1 LCIKSNPNLKKE
13 VKVSKELNDKLNQAI
28 AREIQV
34 SIQYMW
40 HHVMASGINS
50 AAVKDIFEKTAVT
63 EMKHA
68 EEIAERLN
76 YLGGTPTTQPDPI
89 KVGGTLEK
97 MLKDDLKAEEEAIK
111 LYKEI
116 IVLTRKED
124 DHTTKR
130 LFQKILADEEEHHDT
145 FSTLLEK

>member
-1 LCIKSNPNLKKE
+1 M
-13 VKVSKELNDKLNQAI
+13 SKELNEKLNQAI

-50 AAVKDIFEKTAVT
+50 AAVKDVFEKTAIQ

-68 EEIAERLN
+68 EEIAERLS

-97 MLKDDLKAEEEAIK
+97 MLRDDLQAEEEAIK
-111 LYKEI
+111 LYKGI
-116 IVLTRKED
+116 IDLARKEE
-124 DHTTKR
+124 DHTTRR
-130 LFQKILADEEEHHDT
+130 LFESILADEEEHADT

>member
-1 LCIKSNPNLKKE
+1 

-40 HHVMASGINS
+40 HHVLASGINS
-50 AAVKDIFEKTAVT
+50 AAVKDVFEKTAIQ

-68 EEIAERLN
+68 EEIAERLT

-97 MLKDDLKAEEEAIK
+97 MLKDDLQAEEEAIK
-111 LYKEI
+111 LYKGI
-116 IVLTRKED
+116 IDLARKEE
-124 DHTTKR
+124 DHTTRR
-130 LFQKILADEEEHHDT
+130 LFEKILADEEEHADT
-145 FSTLLEK
+145 FATLLEK

>member
-1 LCIKSNPNLKKE
+1 
-13 VKVSKELNDKLNQAI
+13 VSKELNDKLNQAI

-50 AAVKDIFEKTAVT
+50 AAVKDVFEKIAIQ

-68 EEIAERLN
+68 EEIAERLS

-97 MLKDDLKAEEEAIK
+97 MLRDDLQAEEEAIK
-111 LYKEI
+111 LYKGI
-116 IVLTRKED
+116 IDLARKEE
-124 DHTTKR
+124 DHTTRR
-130 LFQKILADEEEHHDT
+130 LFESILADEEEHADT

>member
-1 LCIKSNPNLKKE
+1 
-13 VKVSKELNDKLNQAI
+13 VSKELNDKLNQAI

-50 AAVKDIFEKTAVT
+50 SSVKDVFEKTAVT

-68 EEIAERLN
+68 EALAERLN

-97 MLKDDLKAEEEAIK
+97 MLQDDLQAEKEAIK

-116 IVLTRKED
+116 IDFARKEE
-124 DHTTKR
+124 DHTTRR
-130 LFQKILADEEEHHDT
+130 LFESILADEEEHADT

>member
-1 LCIKSNPNLKKE
+1 
-13 VKVSKELNDKLNQAI
+13 VSKELNDQLNQAI

-50 AAVKDIFEKTAVT
+50 AAVKDVFEKTAVT

-68 EEIAERLN
+68 EALAERLN

-97 MLKDDLKAEEEAIK
+97 MLEDDLQAEEEAIK
-111 LYKEI
+111 LYKG
-116 IVLTRKED
+116 IVALARKEE
-124 DHTTKR
+124 DHTTRR
-130 LFQKILADEEEHHDT
+130 LFEKILADEEEHADT

>member
-1 LCIKSNPNLKKE
+1 M
-13 VKVSKELNDKLNQAI
+13 SKELNDKLNQAI

-40 HHVMASGINS
+40 HHVMVSGINS
-50 AAVKDIFEKTAVT
+50 AVVKDVFEKIAIQ

-111 LYKEI
+111 LYKGI
-116 IVLTRKED
+116 IDLARKEE
-124 DHTTKR
+124 DHTTRR
-130 LFQKILADEEEHHDT
+130 LFESILADEEEHADT
-145 FSTLLEK
+145 FATLLEK

>member
-1 LCIKSNPNLKKE
+1 M
-13 VKVSKELNDKLNQAI
+13 SKELNDKLNQAI

-50 AAVKDIFEKTAVT
+50 AAVKDVFEKIAIQ

-68 EEIAERLN
+68 EEIAERLS

-97 MLKDDLKAEEEAIK
+97 MLQDDLQAEEEAIK
-111 LYKEI
+111 LYKGI
-116 IVLTRKED
+116 IDLARKEE
-124 DHTTKR
+124 DHTTRR
-130 LFQKILADEEEHHDT
+130 LFESILADEEEHADT

>member
-1 LCIKSNPNLKKE
+1 M
-13 VKVSKELNDKLNQAI
+13 SKELNDKLNQAI

-50 AAVKDIFEKTAVT
+50 SSVKEVFEKTAIT

-68 EEIAERLN
+68 EALAERLN

-97 MLKDDLKAEEEAIK
+97 MLEDDLQAEEDAIK
-111 LYKEI
+111 LYKGI
-116 IVLTRKED
+116 IALAGKEE
-124 DHTTKR
+124 DHTTRK
-130 LFQKILADEEEHHDT
+130 LLEDILADEEGHADT

>member
-97 MLKDDLKAEEEAIK
+97 MLQDDLKAEEDAIK

>member
-1 LCIKSNPNLKKE
+1 
-13 VKVSKELNDKLNQAI
+13 VSKELNDKLNQAI

-50 AAVKDIFEKTAVT
+50 AVVKDVFEKIAIQ

-97 MLKDDLKAEEEAIK
+97 MLQDDLQAEEEAIK
-111 LYKEI
+111 LYKGI
-116 IVLTRKED
+116 IDLARKEE
-124 DHTTKR
+124 DHTTRR
-130 LFQKILADEEEHHDT
+130 LFESILADEEEHADT
-145 FSTLLEK
+145 FATLLEK

>member
-1 LCIKSNPNLKKE
+1 M
-13 VKVSKELNDKLNQAI
+13 SKELNDKLNQAI

-50 AAVKDIFEKTAVT
+50 IAVKDVFEKIAIQ

-68 EEIAERLN
+68 EEIAERLT

-97 MLKDDLKAEEEAIK
+97 MLKDDLQAEQEAIK
-111 LYKEI
+111 LYKGI
-116 IVLTRKED
+116 IDLARKEE
-124 DHTTKR
+124 DHTTRR
-130 LFQKILADEEEHHDT
+130 LFEKILADEEEHADT
-145 FSTLLEK
+145 FATLLEK

>member
-1 LCIKSNPNLKKE
+1 M
-13 VKVSKELNDKLNQAI
+13 SKELNDKLNQAI

-50 AAVKDIFEKTAVT
+50 AAVKDVFEKIAIQ

-68 EEIAERLN
+68 EEIAERLS

-97 MLKDDLKAEEEAIK
+97 MLRDDLQAEEEAIK
-111 LYKEI
+111 LYKGI
-116 IVLTRKED
+116 IDLARKEE
-124 DHTTKR
+124 DHTTRR
-130 LFQKILADEEEHHDT
+130 LFESILADEEEHADT

>member
-1 LCIKSNPNLKKE
+1 M
-13 VKVSKELNDKLNQAI
+13 SKELNDKLNQAI

-40 HHVMASGINS
+40 HHVMVSGINS
-50 AAVKDIFEKTAVT
+50 AAVKDVFEKIAIQ

-97 MLKDDLKAEEEAIK
+97 MLQDDLQAEEEAIK
-111 LYKEI
+111 LYKGI
-116 IVLTRKED
+116 IDLARKEE
-124 DHTTKR
+124 DHTTRR
-130 LFQKILADEEEHHDT
+130 LFEGILADEEEHADT
-145 FSTLLEK
+145 FATLLGK